1 MFGVASRA
9 ANPLRLAVVLPLLV
23 LSSGCATASAAF
35 RAGPGG
41 IPAEWALRD
50 HLTYGRATSAWS
62 AMGDKKVAPADALL
76 RAMYRGVIGLHA
88 GEYSA
93 GSRAMDRAWTL
104 VDDRYSK
111 RLSVGAAS
119 LVTSEA
125 TLPYYPGITERM
137 FIPYYGALNWLAR
150 NELDETAVEAR
161 RLSALLAA
169 EGDDQPPAELRGML
183 RYVSGVLFEAAGE
196 QQDAMVAYRNAAA
209 LLGTLPGDT
218 TVAGRDSGDV
228 VVLIEEGFV
237 GRPEPQN
244 FGVYMNGDELVA
256 LTSGDDNGRLQLAQT
271 LQRRHFDASFDRAQL
286 GWLTYEVNWASFGEA
301 SRIDGALAVRTTPS
315 TATLAGADV
324 TAAVRADFQRAMPA
338 KLTRA
343 IARSAVRWAATR
355 AADRAFSDAAKKRGD
370 DDDDSKGWGSFFVG
384 LGLAA
389 ATITSAVIDQPD
401 LRAWQLLPD
410 RLSVARMRLPVGD
423 HPIEVVRGDEVVSL
437 GTVTVRPGGVAV
449 LTHRWW
455 PGPGRTIPTADPTGI
470 PPGIPPG
477 IPTAAQGVK
486 VSAK

>member
-1 MFGVASRA
+1 MKGVVPRVAQL
-9 ANPLRLAVVLPLLV
+9 LRLAVALPLL
-23 LSSGCATASAAF
+23 LASSGCATASAAF

-41 IPAEWALRD
+41 MQAEWTLRD
-50 HLTYGRATSAWS
+50 HLTFGRATTAWT
-62 AMGDKKVAPADALL
+62 AMGDKKIAPADALL

-88 GEYSA
+88 GEYTA

-111 RLSVGAAS
+111 RVSVGAAS

-161 RLSALLAA
+161 RLSALLAS
-169 EGDDQPPAELRGML
+169 ESEEQPPAELRGML
-183 RYVSGVLFEAAGE
+183 RYVSGVLFQAAGE
-196 QQDAMVAYRNAAA
+196 QQDAMVAYRNAAV
-209 LLGTLPGDT
+209 LMNTLPGDT
-218 TVAGRDSGDV
+218 TVAPRDSGDV

-237 GRPEPQN
+237 GRPEPRN

-256 LTSGDDNGRLQLAQT
+256 LTSGDDNSRLAIART
-271 LQRRHFDASFDRAQL
+271 LERRHYDNSFDRAQV

-301 SRIDGALAVRTTPS
+301 TRIDGRVGARTTPAEFS
-315 TATLAGADV
+315 VAGADV
-324 TAAVRADFQRAMPA
+324 TASVRRDFEREMPA
-338 KLTRA
+338 KLARA
-343 IARSAVRWAATR
+343 IARTAVRWAASR
-355 AADRAFSDAAKKRGD
+355 AAERAFSDAAKKRDD
-370 DDDDSKGWGSFFVG
+370 DDDDSKGWGSFFLG

-389 ATITSAVIDQPD
+389 ATVTSAVIDQPD

-410 RLSVARMRLPVGD
+410 RLSVARVRLPVGE

-437 GTVTVRPGGVAV
+437 GTVTVRPGGMAV

-455 PGPGRTIPTADPTGI
+455 PGPGRTMTNAT
-470 PPGIPPG
+470 
-477 IPTAAQGVK
+477 QGVK
-486 VSAK
+486 VTAK

>member
-1 MFGVASRA
+1 MTGAPRVARQ
-9 ANPLRLAVVLPLLV
+9 LRLVVALPLL
-23 LSSGCATASAAF
+23 LASSGCATASAAF
-35 RAGPGG
+35 RSGPAG

-50 HLTYGRATSAWS
+50 HLTYGRATSAWT
-62 AMGDKKVAPADALL
+62 AMGDKKIAPADALL

-88 GEYSA
+88 GEYTA

-104 VDDRYSK
+104 VDDRFSK
-111 RLSVGAAS
+111 RVSVGAAS

-169 EGDDQPPAELRGML
+169 EGEDQPPAELRGML

-196 QQDAMVAYRNAAA
+196 RQDAMVAYRNAAA
-209 LLGTLPGDT
+209 LMARLPGDT
-218 TVAGRDSGDV
+218 TFAPRDSGDV

-237 GRPEPQN
+237 GRPEPRS

-256 LTSGDDNGRLQLAQT
+256 LTSGNEDARLAVARTLERRRWDN
-271 LQRRHFDASFDRAQL
+271 SFDRTQV
-286 GWLTYEVNWASFGEA
+286 GWLTYEVNWATFGA
-301 SRIDGALAVRTTPS
+301 PSRIEGQLGARTNPVEFS
-315 TATLAGADV
+315 VAGADV
-324 TAAVRADFQRAMPA
+324 TAAVRRDFERELPA
-338 KLTRA
+338 KLSRA
-343 IARSAVRWAATR
+343 IARTAVRWAAAR
-355 AADRAFSDAAKKRGD
+355 AADRAFSDAVKKGKD
-370 DDDDSKGWGSFFVG
+370 DDDDTKGWGSFFLG

-389 ATITSAVIDQPD
+389 ATATSAVIDQPD

-410 RLSVARMRLPVGD
+410 RLSVARVRLPVGE
-423 HPIEVVRGDEVVSL
+423 HPIEVMRGDEVVSL
-437 GTVTVRPGGVAV
+437 GIVTVRPGGIAV

-455 PGPGRTIPTADPTGI
+455 PGPGRTMTQAT
-470 PPGIPPG
+470 
-477 IPTAAQGVK
+477 QGVK
-486 VSAK
+486 VSAR